1 MTSRPLS
8 PLGPTPE
15 LIALQR
21 VVAGRYSIVRELGRG
36 GMGIVFLARD
46 VALERPV
53 AIKLLPPALAIN
65 AGYRAR
71 FVREAR
77 AAARLSHPNIVPI
90 HSVEEH
96 DDLAFFVM
104 GFIDGETLSARVERG
119 GPLRAA
125 DAIRLTQEV
134 AWALAHAH
142 GHGVIHRDVKPDNIL
157 LEGDTGRAIV
167 TDFGIAR
174 VDGGLGASN
183 PGAIIGT
190 PRYMSPEQANG
201 ESVDGRSD
209 LYALGA
215 VAYFASTGRAPI
227 DGDTAVAIF
236 ARKLMVTPTPLAV
249 VRSDIPP
256 RFAAAV
262 DRCLERDPARRWPSA
277 EDLLVA
283 IRSAGG
289 GTEIAAPIRAFMRE
303 ADQVG
308 SEVANA
314 IGAGTVSAVLAIL
327 ATEMPRRPG
336 DLFGM
341 SFVIV
346 MYLAVTISMAGLAGI
361 RVVQLLARAR
371 RLLDAGY
378 GHSALRPALLGEARE
393 QELDKRAAM
402 SAKRTL
408 AELGLGVAGSVGS
421 FFLLGAPGDALQL
434 LGFAGSIAIPTM
446 VIRRAFESRR
456 TQGGLWSRLLRGP
469 VGRWM
474 FRTASLGLGKRA
486 SMPAIGEPTSVA
498 LRQELATL
506 FAALPGPQRTEF
518 GALPELAERLERQ
531 AELLRDRT
539 PHPETDRRLQ
549 SVVAVLE
556 MLRLDLLRLTAT
568 DVDTG
573 DLTRALDDARR
584 LSEDIDARLEANEEV
599 SRLLRQGSQRDTTA

>member
-1 MTSRPLS
+1 MTPAPLS
-8 PLGPTPE
+8 HSGPTPE
-15 LIALQR
+15 LVALQR

-65 AGYRAR
+65 ADHRAR

-96 DDLAFFVM
+96 AELAFFVM
-104 GFIDGETLSARVERG
+104 GFIDGETLSARVGRS
-119 GPLRAA
+119 GPLNVT

-142 GHGVIHRDVKPDNIL
+142 GHTVIHRDVKPDNIL
-157 LEGDTGRAIV
+157 LEHDTGRAIV

-174 VDGGLGASN
+174 VDGGPSASN

-201 ESVDGRSD
+201 EAVDGRGD
-209 LYALGA
+209 LYSLGA
-215 VAYFASTGRAPI
+215 VAYFATTGRAPI
-227 DGDTAVAIF
+227 DGDSAAAIL
-236 ARKLMVTPTPLAV
+236 ARKLLVTPTPLAE
-249 VRSDIPP
+249 VRGDVPP

-262 DRCLERDPARRWPSA
+262 DRCLARDPAERWPSA
-277 EDLLVA
+277 EELVVA

-289 GTEIAAPIRAFMRE
+289 GTQIAAPVRAFVRE
-303 ADQVG
+303 ADHVG

-314 IGAGTVSAVLAIL
+314 LGASTISTILAIL
-327 ATEMPRRPG
+327 ASVMPRPSG

-346 MYLAVTISMAGLAGI
+346 MYLAVMFAMVGLAGI

-371 RLLDAGY
+371 RLLEAGY
-378 GHSALRPALLGEARE
+378 GHSAVRPALLGEARE
-393 QELDKRAAM
+393 QDFEKRAATGV
-402 SAKRTL
+402 KRTV
-408 AELGLGVAGSVGS
+408 AEVALGVAGTAGS
-421 FFLLGAPGDALQL
+421 IFLLGSAPGDTLQL
-434 LGFAGSIAIPTM
+434 IGFTGSVAIP
-446 VIRRAFESRR
+446 VLVVRRALEARGA
-456 TQGGLWSRLLRGP
+456 QGGWWSRLLRGP

-474 FRTASLGLGKRA
+474 FRAASLGLGKRA

-498 LRQELATL
+498 LRHELATL
-506 FAALPGPQRTEF
+506 FAALPAAQRSEF
-518 GALPELAERLERQ
+518 GALPELAVRLERQ
-531 AELLRDRT
+531 AEVLRDRT
-539 PHPETDRRLQ
+539 PNPETDRRLQ
-549 SVVAVLE
+549 SVVAALE
-556 MLRLDLLRLTAT
+556 MLRLDLLRLSAA

-573 DLTRALDDARR
+573 DLTRDLDDARR
-584 LSEDIDARLEANEEV
+584 LSDDIDARLEANEEV
-599 SRLLRQGSQRDTTA
+599 HRLLRPNP

>member
-1 MTSRPLS
+1 MTPAPLS
-8 PLGPTPE
+8 HSGPTPE
-15 LIALQR
+15 LVALQR

-65 AGYRAR
+65 ADHRAR

-96 DDLAFFVM
+96 AELAFFVM
-104 GFIDGETLSARVERG
+104 GFIDGETLSARVGRS
-119 GPLRAA
+119 GPLNVT

-142 GHGVIHRDVKPDNIL
+142 GHTVIHRDVKPDNIL
-157 LEGDTGRAIV
+157 LEHDTGRAIV

-174 VDGGLGASN
+174 VDGGPSASN

-201 ESVDGRSD
+201 EAVDGRGD
-209 LYALGA
+209 LYSLGA
-215 VAYFASTGRAPI
+215 VAYFATTGRAPI
-227 DGDTAVAIF
+227 DGDSAAAIL
-236 ARKLMVTPTPLAV
+236 ARKLLVTPTPLAE
-249 VRSDIPP
+249 VRGDVPP

-262 DRCLERDPARRWPSA
+262 DRCLARDPAERWPSA
-277 EDLLVA
+277 EELVVA

-289 GTEIAAPIRAFMRE
+289 GTQIAAPVRAFVRE
-303 ADQVG
+303 ADHVG

-314 IGAGTVSAVLAIL
+314 LGASTISTILAIL
-327 ATEMPRRPG
+327 ASVMPRPSG

-346 MYLAVTISMAGLAGI
+346 MYLAVMFAMVGLAGI

-371 RLLDAGY
+371 RLLEAGY
-378 GHSALRPALLGEARE
+378 GHSAVRPALLGEARE
-393 QELDKRAAM
+393 QDFEKRAATGV
-402 SAKRTL
+402 KRTV
-408 AELGLGVAGSVGS
+408 AEVALGVAGTAGS
-421 FFLLGAPGDALQL
+421 IFLLGSAPGDTLQL
-434 LGFAGSIAIPTM
+434 IGFTGSVAIP
-446 VIRRAFESRR
+446 VLVVRRALEARGA
-456 TQGGLWSRLLRGP
+456 QGGWWSRLLRGP

-474 FRTASLGLGKRA
+474 FRAASLGLGKRA

-498 LRQELATL
+498 LRHELATL
-506 FAALPGPQRTEF
+506 FAALPAAQRSEF
-518 GALPELAERLERQ
+518 GALPELAVRLERQ

-539 PHPETDRRLQ
+539 PNPETDRRLQ
-549 SVVAVLE
+549 SVVAALE
-556 MLRLDLLRLTAT
+556 MLRLDLLRLSAA

-573 DLTRALDDARR
+573 DLTRDLDDARR
-584 LSEDIDARLEANEEV
+584 LSDDIDARLEANEEV
-599 SRLLRQGSQRDTTA
+599 HRLLRPNP